1 MNFRIYL
8 LAIVSFV
15 VGMAELI
22 VGGIL
27 DIVSDG
33 LGISI
38 SAAGELITIYSL
50 VFAIASPVLLTVTAK
65 IERKRLLLWT
75 LLIFLC
81 GNMIAFISPNF
92 IVLFLS
98 RIISAASGSLL
109 VVLSVTIASSIVKEE
124 YRARAIGV
132 IFMGIS
138 GSLVLGV
145 PIGLVIGNHFGWR
158 SPFLFIA
165 VLTLI
170 SMAGVYAFLNKIDP
184 KPMISL
190 KQQLQTLKN
199 SKILSAQLTS
209 VLFLTGHLTLYA
221 YLTPFLK
228 TTLHLDATWVSI
240 FYFIFGISAV
250 FGGGFGGWLADKW
263 GSKKSILTIVTVFA
277 VALFV
282 LPNVT
287 FSITL
292 FVIVMMVWS
301 ALSWAI
307 TPAQQNYLI
316 ETAPE
321 TSDIQQ
327 SLNNSA
333 LHIGIA
339 LGSVIGGMVI
349 NQYSVQANA
358 SVGGVFIIIA
368 LLCAIF
374 SITRKPTENRQE
386 EVSMMVE

>member
-1 MNFRIYL
+1 MNFRVYI

-27 DIVSDG
+27 DIVSSG
-33 LGISI
+33 LGVSI
-38 SAAGELITIYSL
+38 SKAGELITIYSL
-50 VFAIASPVLLTVTAK
+50 VFAIASPVLLTLTAK
-65 IERKRLLLWT
+65 VERKRLALIT
-75 LLIFLC
+75 LALFFIGNIVAFL
-81 GNMIAFISPNF
+81 SPNF
-92 IVLFLS
+92 LVLFLS
-98 RIISAASGSLL
+98 RMISAASGSLL
-109 VVLSVTIASSIVKEE
+109 VVLCVTIGSSIVNEE
-124 YRARAIGV
+124 FRARAIGI

-145 PIGLVIGNHFGWR
+145 PVGLMIGNHFGWR
-158 SPFLFIA
+158 FPFLFIGI
-165 VLTLI
+165 LTLV
-170 SMAGVYAFLNKIDP
+170 SMIGVTFFLEKIEP
-184 KPMISL
+184 KPVISL
-190 KQQLQTLKN
+190 AKQVKTLKN
-199 SKILSAQLTS
+199 SKILFAQLTS
-209 VLFLTGHLTLYA
+209 ILFLTGHLTLYA

-228 TTLHLDATWVSI
+228 STLHLDSTWVSI

-250 FGGGFGGWLADKW
+250 FGGGLGGFMADKW
-263 GSKKSILTIVTVFA
+263 GSKKSILTIVVIFCLVMFT
-277 VALFV
+277 
-282 LPNVT
+282 LPKVT

-301 ALSWAI
+301 MLSWAI

-316 ETAPE
+316 ETSPE

-339 LGSVIGGMVI
+339 LGSIIGGMAI
-349 NQYSVQANA
+349 NHYSVQANA
-358 SVGGVFIIIA
+358 SIGGIFVFFA

-374 SITRKPTENRQE
+374 SITRGDVKASEAQQQ
-386 EVSMMVE
+386 V

>member
-1 MNFRIYL
+1 MNFKVYI

-27 DIVSDG
+27 DIVSSG
-33 LGISI
+33 LGVSV
-38 SAAGELITIYSL
+38 SKAGELITIYSL
-50 VFAIASPVLLTVTAK
+50 VFAISSPVLLTLTAK
-65 IERKRLLLWT
+65 MERKRLALIT
-75 LLIFLC
+75 LSLFLV
-81 GNMIAFISPNF
+81 GNLVAFFSPNF
-92 IVLFLS
+92 LVLFLS
-98 RIISAASGSLL
+98 RIISSACGSLL
-109 VVLSVTIASSIVKEE
+109 VVLCVTIGSSIVKEE
-124 YRARAIGV
+124 FRARAIGI

-145 PIGLVIGNHFGWR
+145 PAGLIVGNHFGWR

-165 VLTLI
+165 ILTLI
-170 SMAGVYAFLNKIDP
+170 SMIGVYFFLGKIEP
-184 KPMISL
+184 KPVISL
-190 KQQLQTLKN
+190 SKQLNTLKN
-199 SKILSAQLTS
+199 SKILFAQLTS

-228 TTLHLDATWVSI
+228 STLHLDAAWVSF

-250 FGGGFGGWLADKW
+250 FGGGLGGFMADKW
-263 GSKKSILTIVTVFA
+263 GSKKSILTIVVIFSL
-277 VALFV
+277 VMFI
-282 LPNVT
+282 LPKVT
-287 FSITL
+287 FSIIL

-301 ALSWAI
+301 MLSWAI

-333 LHIGIA
+333 LHVGIA
-339 LGSVIGGMVI
+339 LGSIIGGMVI
-349 NQYSVQANA
+349 NHYSVLYNA
-358 SVGGVFIIIA
+358 SIGGIFVFFA

-374 SITRKPTENRQE
+374 SITRGNVRNREAEQI
-386 EVSMMVE
+386 